1 MAIDDAERI
10 RCRVEQAEKF
20 VSELER
26 RLLDYGDVAAERDR
40 VRDKMTAG
48 LAMLNA
54 MKAKQTDAFN
64 ELISAHERMARE
76 CEAQREQLAAAQER
90 NDCLRC
96 QLDQLHERFDKQETA
111 VRELE
116 SRRAALLDEA
126 ESLEKQRA
134 DAAAL
139 TDRFREMRRGAESEL
154 RVQDERLAGLQT
166 ALADKIAEHA
176 RLEAAV
182 TAEQDRGEC
191 VRASIGELKADGD
204 RAARALRAEIAE
216 LRGRCDERAAD
227 AASLRRRLDEKRDE
241 AADVGGRTAELKR
254 AIKEL
259 RDAYYRDKGR
269 ADKELADARSEV
281 KRLSAE
287 LETIAARLCD
297 ARTAGA
303 QIECRVREQR
313 DAIERSESAR
323 EKLRREVNSIRE
335 TAFATAEAMRAECE
349 QRDRD
354 KAVAERELELK
365 AQEECRLQRL
375 VRGQAGQ
382 IRRLR
387 TETSVAAA
395 ALSRRGEPFPW
406 PACDGAAAETVGGA
420 SEGCARSERARLECA
435 E

>member
-1 MAIDDAERI
+1 MQANDDAEQI
-10 RCRVEQAEKF
+10 RCRVEQAEKY

-40 VRDKMTAG
+40 VREKMAAG
-48 LAMLNA
+48 LAMLDS
-54 MKAKQTDAFN
+54 MKAKQTDMFN
-64 ELISAHERMARE
+64 ELIGAHGRMVRE
-76 CEAQREQLAAAQER
+76 CDAQREQLSAVQEQ
-90 NDCLRC
+90 NECLRS
-96 QLDQLHERFDKQETA
+96 QRDQLYERFDEQETA

-126 ESLEKQRA
+126 ETLEKQRA

-139 TDRFREMRRGAESEL
+139 IDRIRETQRGAESEL
-154 RVQDERLAGLQT
+154 SVQDERLACLQT

-216 LRGRCDERAAD
+216 LRGRCDERSAD
-227 AASLRRRLDEKRDE
+227 VASLRRRLDEKRDE
-241 AADVGGRTAELKR
+241 AADIGGRTTELKR

-259 RDAYYRDKGR
+259 RDAYYREKGR

-287 LETIAARLCD
+287 LATTAARLCD
-297 ARTAGA
+297 AQTAGA
-303 QIECRVREQR
+303 QFECRVREQR
-313 DAIERSESAR
+313 DAIERSESER
-323 EKLRREVNSIRE
+323 EELQRQVNCIRE
-335 TAFATAEAMRAECE
+335 AANATAEAMRAECE
-349 QRDRD
+349 QRDRE

-365 AQEECRLQRL
+365 AQEQCRLQRL

-387 TETSVAAA
+387 IETSAV
-395 ALSRRGEPFPW
+395 SHRGEPIPW
-406 PACDGAAAETVGGA
+406 PACDAEAADA
-420 SEGCARSERARLECA
+420 SAGCARSECA
-435 E
+435 K